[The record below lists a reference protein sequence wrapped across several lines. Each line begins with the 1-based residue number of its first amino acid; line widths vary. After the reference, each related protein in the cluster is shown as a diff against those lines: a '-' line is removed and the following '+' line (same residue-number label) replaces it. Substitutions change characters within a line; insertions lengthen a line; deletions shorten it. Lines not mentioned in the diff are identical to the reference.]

1 MLYITTSPCFAY
13 RHRVFYLQGMVIYE
27 FKREKRK
34 VRNDYDPNKHITHS
48 GASFTQTL
56 KKIETWVTVAVD
68 YDFGRTINNISSKR
82 SVGDA
87 LQITD
92 LSENAS
98 IISDFYVVIQGLSA
112 NQIIQVDNVK
122 LVKKEK

>member
-1 MLYITTSPCFAY
+1 M
-13 RHRVFYLQGMVIYE
+13 
-27 FKREKRK
+27 
-34 VRNDYDPNKHITHS
+34 
-48 GASFTQTL
+48 
-56 KKIETWVTVAVD
+56 TVAVD

>member
-1 MLYITTSPCFAY
+1 M
-13 RHRVFYLQGMVIYE
+13 
-27 FKREKRK
+27 
-34 VRNDYDPNKHITHS
+34 THS